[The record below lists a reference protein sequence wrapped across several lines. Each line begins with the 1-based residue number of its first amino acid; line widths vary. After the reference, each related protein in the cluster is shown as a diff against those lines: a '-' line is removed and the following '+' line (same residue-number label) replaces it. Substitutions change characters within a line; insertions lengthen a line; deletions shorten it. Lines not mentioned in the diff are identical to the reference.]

1 MISYPYQVGGTITRV
16 IEGGGGD
23 MPMVFV
29 HGVSSYAHRWLHN
42 VEAFASAGYRG
53 YAIDLPGHGFATK
66 DGTFDHS
73 VSGYAAFLASF
84 LDGIGADPAV
94 LVGTSL
100 GGHVVGALACRQPE
114 RVRSLIMVGSLG
126 IVEVGSEV
134 RQMIASA
141 IMETDPDGIRRK
153 LTRAHAD
160 PSLVT
165 DAWVDEEVRINNSP
179 GARETFER
187 LAGYFRAKLDDDCVG
202 AQLSS
207 LSRRI
212 PILLVWGE
220 RDRSVRLE
228 VAEAA
233 HRRLIGS
240 RLAVIRGTGHAPYF
254 ERRDTF
260 NGTVKDFMSGAFD
273 AVPSADVI
281 YR

>member
-1 MISYPYQVGGTITRV
+1 MISYPYQVGSTITRV
-16 IEGGGGD
+16 IEGVGGAV
-23 MPMVFV
+23 PMVFV

-42 VEAFASAGYRG
+42 VEAFAPAGYRG

-66 DGTFDHS
+66 DGAFDHS
-73 VSGYAAFLASF
+73 VPGYAAFLASF
-84 LDGIGADPAV
+84 LDEIGTGPAV

-114 RVRSLIMVGSLG
+114 RVRSLVMAGSVG
-126 IVEVGSEV
+126 IVEVGADV
-134 RQMIASA
+134 RRMIANA
-141 IMETDPDGIRRK
+141 ILKPDSDGIRQK

-187 LAGYFRAKLDDDCVG
+187 LAGYFTANLDDDCVG
-202 AQLSS
+202 AELAA

-220 RDRSVRLE
+220 WDRSLGLE

-233 HRRLIGS
+233 HRRLTGS
-240 RLAVIRGTGHAPYF
+240 RLAVIRGAGHAPYF
-254 ERRDTF
+254 ERPDAF
-260 NGTVKDFMSGAFD
+260 NGIVEEFLSGSLD
-273 AVPSADVI
+273 ALPSADII

>member
-1 MISYPYQVGGTITRV
+1 MISYPCLVGSTITRV
-16 IEGGGGD
+16 IEGGGGSV
-23 MPMVFV
+23 PMVFV

-66 DGTFDHS
+66 DGAFDHS
-73 VSGYAAFLASF
+73 VPGYAAFLESF
-84 LDGIGADPAV
+84 LDGIGTGPAV
-94 LVGTSL
+94 LVGSSL
-100 GGHVVGALACRQPE
+100 GGHIVGALACREPE
-114 RVRSLIMVGSLG
+114 RVRSLVMAGSLG
-126 IVEVGSEV
+126 IVEVGADV
-134 RQMIASA
+134 RHMIANA
-141 IMETDPDGIRRK
+141 ILKTDADGIRQK

-187 LAGYFRAKLDDDCVG
+187 LAGYFSTKLDDDCVG
-202 AQLSS
+202 ADLAS

-220 RDRSVRLE
+220 RDRSVGLE

-233 HRRLIGS
+233 HRRLAGS

-254 ERRDTF
+254 ERPDTF
-260 NGTVKDFMSGAFD
+260 NGVVEDFLSGALD
-273 AVPSADVI
+273 AFPAADII